1 MYCIFTSRAQQFCIF
16 NTNLSEPI
24 IATPIGFSSC
34 MYASLSPG
42 KITFSANCA
51 ELYNNS

>member
-1 MYCIFTSRAQQFCIF
+1 MHVLYIYIKNSTILYF

-51 ELYNNS
+51 EL